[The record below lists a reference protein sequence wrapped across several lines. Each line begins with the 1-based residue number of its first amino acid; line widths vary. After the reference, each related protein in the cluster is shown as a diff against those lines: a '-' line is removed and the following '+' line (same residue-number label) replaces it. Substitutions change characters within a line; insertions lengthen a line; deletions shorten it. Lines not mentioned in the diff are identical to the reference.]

1 MSGYLLFG
9 ANTSGSQI
17 QRMQGLNDLTVSGKS
32 VLQCTS
38 LVASE
43 DVSCNT
49 AVIGDLTVSGN
60 LQVRGNITFSGT
72 LTVCDIFCPND
83 LFVRAVSNIVMEAP
97 TIRSTGQDVV
107 LVGSSTVAAIAGVAL
122 IALDS
127 AAGTI
132 DISVGSAGLVLT
144 GPTGAAALSS
154 TDLTIATT
162 ATTTI
167 NSDTLAMNTGNVA
180 TITSDV
186 LTMNTGAATTIT
198 SGTDLI
204 VTTVSS
210 TTISSG
216 ENQLE
221 SDDGTLITAGG
232 AINLSSSGA
241 SGSIIRLKT
250 APGVNVGNSGAISI
264 STTAGPGPSNNN
276 DSIAIDSASII
287 TSKSTN
293 DTRISAGGAAGTSP
307 GGIFLAATASTTV
320 GTDHQGDINLVPT
333 SGDINLGNYDGN
345 TNTVSP
351 HLVVYGGELAAP
363 IAIGTGSADW
373 AGASFQT
380 NNIDPTTARSGSTD
394 TAGNVFVTG
403 LPTVGNVVAAGD
415 VLLMEFSR
423 AFPSNY
429 VHSLWQGMEAEAYGD
444 ETAAA
449 AAGALL
455 SLTAY
460 YTTTIAGNFLE
471 LRFLQ
476 TVTVAQI
483 QAIVPAYATATVT
496 NPGGT
501 GQLSFGYFNIDSV
514 ALL

>member
-17 QRMQGLNDLTVSGKS
+17 QRMQGLNHLTVSGKS

-60 LQVRGNITFSGT
+60 LQVRGNIAFSGA
-72 LTVCDIFCPND
+72 LTVCNIFCPND
-83 LFVRAVSNIVMEAP
+83 LIITAVSNIVMEAP
-97 TIRSTGQDVV
+97 TIRTTGNDVV
-107 LVGSSTVAAIAGVAL
+107 LVGNNSIAAISGANTL
-122 IALDS
+122 FELDS
-127 AAGTI
+127 ATGGATI
-132 DISVGSAGLVLT
+132 E
-144 GPTGAAALSS
+144 S
-154 TDLTIATT
+154 TDLTVTTT
-162 ATTTI
+162 ATT
-167 NSDTLAMNTGNVA
+167 S
-180 TITSDV
+180 
-186 LTMNTGAATTIT
+186 
-198 SGTDLI
+198 
-204 VTTVSS
+204 
-210 TTISSG
+210 ISSG
-216 ENQLE
+216 ENLLK
-221 SDDGTLITAGG
+221 SSAGTNISADDGTLDLI
-232 AINLSSSGA
+232 SSGT
-241 SGSIIRLKT
+241 SGSIIRIKT
-250 APGVNVGNSGAISI
+250 EPGFNASGSISI
-264 STTAGPGPSNNN
+264 ATTAAYPTTTG
-276 DSIAIDSASII
+276 DSIAIDSASNIASRSA
-287 TSKSTN
+287 T
-293 DTRISAGGAAGTSP
+293 DTRITAGGASASSK
-307 GGIFLAATASTTV
+307 GGIFLAPAATTTV
-320 GTDHQGDINLVPT
+320 GTDNQGDISLVPV
-333 SGDINLGNYDGN
+333 SGDINLGNYQGN
-345 TNTVSP
+345 STTVSP

-363 IAIGTGSADW
+363 VAVGTGSADW

-380 NNIDPTTARSGSTD
+380 NNPNPVTARSGSTD

-403 LPTVGNVVAAGD
+403 LPTVGNVVTAGD

-429 VHSLWQGMEAEAYGD
+429 IHSLWQGMEAEAYGD
-444 ETAAA
+444 EDAAA

-476 TVTVAQI
+476 TVTIAQI
-483 QAIVPAYATATVT
+483 QGIVPTYATVTGT